1 MVVSI
6 SKRDNTKSNQ
16 ADKRGETIMKIVDGW
31 LDQAIEIDYTNKSES
46 REGNNL
52 THIVLHGTAGGT
64 SAQNIGNYF
73 ATSDVQASAHF
84 VIGTDGAIV
93 QGVPLGLAAWAN
105 GPISGTPTNLGFRT
119 AGDGIHRDS
128 WWNSSVNPNWVTCSI
143 EHCKPDDANASSL
156 TPAQEAASF
165 ALVKCICE
173 TYGVPKRF
181 ADASGGITGHFSMD
195 PVNRSRCPGIY
206 NWDKLFAYLADNQP
220 PPEEPIMID
229 LTNGTVASHFSAD
242 GTAWKCTNGFSIH
255 GEILATYQKYGNSA
269 LCGLSCLG
277 LPRSNEIPVG
287 GHPGVV
293 YQRFERGIL
302 CFDPVPHTVDTPPGL
317 EQARVYPLH
326 IDSGIGQDPTIAH
339 LQAQIAALQALPAAT
354 RLLQINTLAAQ
365 IVKLSAVQ

>member
-1 MVVSI
+1 
-6 SKRDNTKSNQ
+6 
-16 ADKRGETIMKIVDGW
+16 MKIVDGW

-105 GPISGTPTNLGFRT
+105 GPISGTPANLGFRT

-156 TPAQEAASF
+156 TPAQEAVSF

-195 PVNRSRCPGIY
+195 PVNRSRCPGVY
-206 NWDKLFAYLADNQP
+206 NWDKLFTYLAGNQP
-220 PPEEPIMID
+220 QPEEPMTID
-229 LTNGTVASHFSAD
+229 LTNSTVASHFA
-242 GTAWKCTNGFSIH
+242 GTDNTMWTCKDNGFLVGH
-255 GEILATYQKYGNSA
+255 AILDFYRKFGGDA
-269 LCGLSCLG
+269 LCGLSYAG
-277 LPRSNEIPVG
+277 IPKSPELPVHG
-287 GHPGVV
+287 YPGVTE
-293 YQRFERGIL
+293 QEFER
-302 CFDPVPHTVDTPPGL
+302 CTFRYDPSHAIDFPPGSGS
-317 EQARVYPLH
+317 VYVIH
-326 IDSGIGQDPTIAH
+326 TDQDPRWLAA
-339 LQAQIAALQALPAAT
+339 QAEIAALQALPAAA